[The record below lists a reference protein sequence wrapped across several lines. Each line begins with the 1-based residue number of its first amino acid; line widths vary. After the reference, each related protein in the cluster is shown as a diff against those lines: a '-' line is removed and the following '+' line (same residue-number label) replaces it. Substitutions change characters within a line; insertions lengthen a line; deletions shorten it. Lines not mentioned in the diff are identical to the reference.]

1 MEQGNGTKKK
11 TAIISVAIGV
21 ICVAISGCGGQES
34 STGGTQGSEQSA
46 EEFLEQLD
54 EEYQEMVEAEEE
66 QHEAELEAEYP
77 EGILPAGKYR
87 LPEELQDV
95 PFRAKIDA
103 QYDPETGEGTITA
116 NLGCGDWETITDE
129 FRGGNAD
136 SYRYD
141 PETGL
146 YHFDLYYWN
155 HNEGKWFVAA
165 TIEGY
170 FDKENDGFILTY
182 YYCEEMNLFSDDGYE
197 QVYYRE

>member
-1 MEQGNGTKKK
+1 MKKSIFM
-11 TAIISVAIGV
+11 AVVGLV
-21 ICVAISGCGGQES
+21 CVALMGCGGQES
-34 STGGTQGSEQSA
+34 SSAGGTQGSEQSA

-87 LPEELQDV
+87 LPEGASQDIILRG
-95 PFRAKIDA
+95 FDA
-103 QYDPETGEGTITA
+103 QYNPETGEGSIFCPQYGSQT
-116 NLGCGDWETITDE
+116 LLDQSW
-129 FRGGNAD
+129 GGNAD

-146 YHFDLYYWN
+146 YHFELYCIN
-155 HNEGKWFVAA
+155 THEGIYIKFG
-165 TIEGY
+165 IFEGY
-170 FDKENDGFILTY
+170 YNAEDDSFTVTY
-182 YYCEEMNLFSDDGYE
+182 YDDLEKNITSEDGYE